1 MARDFNGTSDKLS
14 VAVAVVSG
22 YPWTFAGWGNID
34 NATTSGC
41 IVAVGDTAAGSNAWQ
56 LYFAGEDA
64 GDPIRVQSR
73 AASVNQFSTTT
84 TGFTAGA
91 WTYLTGVGAS
101 STSRTVYINGG
112 SSGSNT
118 NSSVPASL
126 DKTSIGV
133 RGMSTDSNFLNGRIA
148 DCTIWN
154 VGLTAA
160 EVLMLANGMHP
171 HAMRRTSLVG
181 YWRVGVGSPDP
192 DWSGQANN
200 MTVAGTTVADHVRLG
215 LPFGFDLGWQ
225 GAFTAAAVGGDPE
238 GRLIGGKLLHGGLL
252 VNRGVLVG

>member
-14 VAVAVVSG
+14 VGVAVVSG

-41 IVAVGDTAAGSNAWQ
+41 IIAVGDTAAGSNAWQ

-133 RGMSTDSNFLNGRIA
+133 RGS
-148 DCTIWN
+148 
-154 VGLTAA
+154 
-160 EVLMLANGMHP
+160 
-171 HAMRRTSLVG
+171 
-181 YWRVGVGSPDP
+181 SPDP

-238 GRLIGGKLLHGGLL
+238 GRLIGGKLLHG
-252 VNRGVLVG
+252 